1 MNSKTLHKSPPSET
15 HWQTLFYQTAKR
27 LENSPDGDLRSQFIS
42 EVSFKAPSLLEDWDY
57 KGLPAASLFEL
68 PSLQNFCTIVDVDLF
83 YYFSSKGHEIEFE
96 LRDRPLL
103 YKAASV
109 NGHGLVVMTD
119 HCYNLEFYNDSG
131 ISLGLLG
138 SVKGF
143 CELREFRFVGTC
155 WCVVWHTV
163 HMDDSYWHDLTTL
176 YRYHD
181 GRITM
186 VLSHA
191 EPDLSVV
198 DAEDI
203 LLIEFLS
210 GHAEELRIRYVTT
223 EQLND
228 LRQVQLCIEKGIL
241 DDFHLQK
248 VSDALKDD
256 DGLFVYC
263 MARLPK
269 TYRVFSERL
278 RSDRTV
284 ALQLL
289 RDHPEDFSSLPR
301 QLQSDI
307 KFIEEA
313 LRANGRLIDYLPQ
326 QYQRRLDLIQ
336 LALSHYPGALLHKF
350 RFHREMVGVLTAD
363 DCIRLLEEDE
373 RLFAEFDES
382 VRHDGQVLLHVA
394 KKRPYLLRDVDFMK
408 VSITLLEELI
418 DLNPRVYLY
427 LRERRQDRN
436 LAKRAFL
443 KFPNVVLNFSA
454 ELIADREFM
463 SELAG
468 IHPRVV
474 DLFPEAFAPWL
485 DIVLRAQAADHG
497 DEVEDLP
504 F

>member
-1 MNSKTLHKSPPSET
+1 MNTKTLHNSPPSET

-27 LENSPDGDLRSQFIS
+27 LESSPDRDVRSQFIS
-42 EVSFKAPSLLEDWDY
+42 EVNSKAPTLLEDWDY
-57 KGLPAASLFEL
+57 KGLPAESLFEL
-68 PSLQNFCTIVDVDLF
+68 PSLQNFCTIVDVDMF

-119 HCYNLEFYNDSG
+119 HCDNLEFYNDSG
-131 ISLGLLG
+131 SRLGLLG

-143 CELREFRFVGTC
+143 CELKEFRFVGAC

-163 HMDDSYWHDLTTL
+163 HMDDSYWHDLTRL

-181 GRITM
+181 GRITL

-203 LLIEFLS
+203 PLIEFLS
-210 GHAEELRIRYVTT
+210 GHADELRIRYVTT
-223 EQLND
+223 EQLKD
-228 LRQVQLCIEKGIL
+228 PHQVEQCIEKGLL
-241 DDFHLQK
+241 DEFHLEN
-248 VSDALKDD
+248 VSEALKDD
-256 DGLFVYC
+256 DGLFHYC
-263 MARLPK
+263 MARMPK
-269 TYRVFSERL
+269 AYSVFSERL

-284 ALQLL
+284 AQQLL
-289 RDHPEDFSSLPR
+289 RDHPEGFSSLPE

-307 KFIEEA
+307 GFIEEA
-313 LRANGRLIDYLPQ
+313 LHTNGRLIDHLPQ

-336 LALSHYPGALLHKF
+336 SALTQYTGALVHKL
-350 RFHREMVGVLTAD
+350 RFHRESVGVLTAD

-394 KKRPYLLRDVDFMK
+394 KNRPYLLRDVDFIK

-418 DLNPRVYLY
+418 DVNPKVYLY
-427 LRERRQDRN
+427 LGEHRQDRN

-454 ELIADREFM
+454 ELAAERDFM
-463 SELAG
+463 SELAD
-468 IHPRVV
+468 IHPKVV
-474 DLFPEAFAPWL
+474 DLFPEAYSRWP

-497 DEVEDLP
+497 DEDEDLP